1 VTNSGGTDTTTHV
14 VQANVV
20 CPAPVSSF
28 TVSPG
33 TGRKNET
40 DFAVNNHSTNMTTAG
55 CNNIWSWNW
64 GDGSGLSSVENPP
77 THQYKLRGD
86 YTISLTSSNLGGS
99 MTSTRS
105 VTVTN

>member
-1 VTNSGGTDTTTHV
+1 
-14 VQANVV
+14 
-20 CPAPVSSF
+20 
-28 TVSPG
+28 VSPG
-33 TGRKNET
+33 TGRKNTT
-40 DFAVNNHSTNMTTAG
+40 DFTVNNHSTNMTTPG

-86 YTISLTSSNLGGS
+86 YTISLSASNLGGTS
-99 MTSTRS
+99 TSTRP